1 MPAEA
6 DLLPSDGYFSF
17 HIFKVLAFKVGAIF
31 HEVFDVIEVLVYLAE
46 AVEPGFSTDW
56 GLEVAQKI
64 PSLCEFLGRC
74 IQSALLPLLSYL
86 WVESFFFAPA
96 GYFFLQWHEVVD
108 PVF

>member
-17 HIFKVLAFKVGAIF
+17 HIFEVLAFKVGAIF

-56 GLEVAQKI
+56 VLEVAQKI
-64 PSLCEFLGRC
+64 PSLCEFLGRG
-74 IQSALLPLLSYL
+74 IQSALLPLLLYL

-96 GYFFLQWHEVVD
+96 GYFFA
-108 PVF
+108 PMA

>member
-17 HIFKVLAFKVGAIF
+17 HVFEVLAFKVGTVF

-46 AVEPGFSTDW
+46 VVKLGFSIDW
-56 GLEVAQKI
+56 VLEVAQKI
-64 PSLCEFLGRC
+64 PGLYEFLGRC